1 MFLLTPAAR
10 LLDLTQPWFWVFT
23 LIILVG
29 AVVENMRN
37 IALST
42 TVTIL
47 IEPDRRAN
55 ANGLVGMVQGLM
67 FIVTS
72 LLSGLSVGL
81 LGMGWTIVVAIVL
94 TALAFAHLLMLRM
107 PEEVRAAATD
117 AHGGFDLRGSLAAVL
132 AISGLFALILF
143 STFNNFIGGVYMALM
158 DPYGLE
164 MFPVELWGTYFALGA
179 TGFIVGGAL
188 IGKFGLGSNPLRTML
203 IAVIVMGVLG
213 AVFTLREWA
222 WLYIAGI
229 WLYLVLVP
237 FVEAAEQT
245 VIQQVVPL
253 NRQGRVFG
261 FAMAFESA
269 AAPITAFLIA
279 PIAQVWI
286 IPYARSAEG
295 AAQLAPLLGEGTSRG
310 IALVFLVAGI
320 IMIAAAVLAFL
331 TPVYRRVSASY
342 ARTAAEE
349 SANGEHLVLV
359 PWLSP
364 DGGRGHGSDHNAGS
378 QPFFSRATSETR
390 SMCSSIAAA
399 AAAESWALMASAILR
414 WDARDCSGRPGCP
427 SDSRRV
433 SRIIPAMNV
442 ISWASTAECAAAVT
456 AWWNSS
462 SPCAPLAPEA
472 TSSAIA
478 SSALSMAFMS
488 SVAAPGGGQ
497 LGKLDLERASRL
509 HDLGQPAAV
518 LTQAL
523 DHGRNIRTVDQHGTR
538 AVLDVDHAEHFQ
550 RHQGLGQRCPRN
562 AQPLGEFTLS
572 RQGVPGAQL
581 GSLDEVHD
589 LLHELLIEPGPRNAG
604 DLMRCCLL
612 WHARPFGKV
621 LSPKT
626 TGELLTKTPS
636 V

>member
-1 MFLLTPAAR
+1 MTEQEPGRSGTAVDTSRRSPEQRSRTFAGILVNTALANITTSYLWFALTFWVYLETRNVIATGVVGGVYMLLIALSSISFGTFVDRYRKLAVMRFAAAFTLMMFVLSGVMFLLTPSAL
-10 LLDLTQPWFWVFT
+10 LLDLARPWFWIFT

-72 LLSGLSVGL
+72 LLSGLSVGV
-81 LGMGWTIVVAIVL
+81 LGMGWTIAVALAL
-94 TALAFAHLLMLRM
+94 TALAFAHLLTLRM

-117 AHGGFDLRGSLAAVL
+117 AHGGFDLRGSIAAVL

-164 MFPVELWGTYFALGA
+164 MFPVELWGAYFALGA

-203 IAVIVMGVLG
+203 IAVILMGALG

-269 AAPITAFLIA
+269 AAPVTAFLIA
-279 PIAQVWI
+279 PIAQFWI
-286 IPYARSAEG
+286 IPYARSPEG
-295 AAQLAPLLGEGTSRG
+295 ASQLAPLLGEGTSRG
-310 IALVFLVAGI
+310 IALVFLAAGI
-320 IMIAAAVLAFL
+320 IMFAAALLAFL
-331 TPVYRRVSASY
+331 TPVYRRVSATY
-342 ARTAAEE
+342 ART
-349 SANGEHLVLV
+349 
-359 PWLSP
+359 
-364 DGGRGHGSDHNAGS
+364 
-378 QPFFSRATSETR
+378 
-390 SMCSSIAAA
+390 
-399 AAAESWALMASAILR
+399 
-414 WDARDCSGRPGCP
+414 
-427 SDSRRV
+427 
-433 SRIIPAMNV
+433 
-442 ISWASTAECAAAVT
+442 TAED
-456 AWWNSS
+456 
-462 SPCAPLAPEA
+462 
-472 TSSAIA
+472 
-478 SSALSMAFMS
+478 
-488 SVAAPGGGQ
+488 PG
-497 LGKLDLERASRL
+497 KA
-509 HDLGQPAAV
+509 PAA
-518 LTQAL
+518 
-523 DHGRNIRTVDQHGTR
+523 
-538 AVLDVDHAEHFQ
+538 
-550 RHQGLGQRCPRN
+550 
-562 AQPLGEFTLS
+562 
-572 RQGVPGAQL
+572 
-581 GSLDEVHD
+581 
-589 LLHELLIEPGPRNAG
+589 
-604 DLMRCCLL
+604 
-612 WHARPFGKV
+612 
-621 LSPKT
+621 
-626 TGELLTKTPS
+626 
-636 V
+636 

>member
-1 MFLLTPAAR
+1 MNEQQPGSSRAVDSPTGGVAGPAGAAVPPVTDGDGGSSALIDSDAVDTTVRSPAQRSRTFAGILVNTALANITTSYLWFALTFWVYLETRNVIATGVVGGAYMLLIALSSISFGTFVDRYRKLVVMRFAAVFTLVMFVLAGILYLLTPITAMA
-10 LLDLTQPWFWVFT
+10 DLTRPWLWAFALVV
-23 LIILVG
+23 LVG

-72 LLSGLSVGL
+72 VLSGLSVGL
-81 LGMGWTIVVAIVL
+81 LGMGGTVVVAVAL
-94 TALAFAHLLMLRM
+94 TAVALVHLLTLRM

-117 AHGGFDLRGSLAAVL
+117 AHGGFDLRGAFAAVL
-132 AISGLFALILF
+132 AVSGLFALILF

-164 MFPVELWGTYFALGA
+164 MFPVEIWGAVFALGA

-203 IAVIVMGVLG
+203 LAVVAMGVLG

-222 WLYIAGI
+222 WLYVLGI

-245 VIQQVVPL
+245 VIQRVVPL
-253 NRQGRVFG
+253 ERQGRVFG

-295 AAQLAPLLGEGTSRG
+295 SAQLAPLLGEGTSRG

-320 IMIAAAVLAFL
+320 VMIVAALLAFL

-342 ARTAAEE
+342 AQ
-349 SANGEHLVLV
+349 V
-359 PWLSP
+359 
-364 DGGRGHGSDHNAGS
+364 
-378 QPFFSRATSETR
+378 
-390 SMCSSIAAA
+390 AAA
-399 AAAESWALMASAILR
+399 GDEA
-414 WDARDCSGRPGCP
+414 
-427 SDSRRV
+427 V
-433 SRIIPAMNV
+433 
-442 ISWASTAECAAAVT
+442 VT
-456 AWWNSS
+456 APSAASS
-462 SPCAPLAPEA
+462 S
-472 TSSAIA
+472 
-478 SSALSMAFMS
+478 
-488 SVAAPGGGQ
+488 
-497 LGKLDLERASRL
+497 
-509 HDLGQPAAV
+509 
-518 LTQAL
+518 
-523 DHGRNIRTVDQHGTR
+523 
-538 AVLDVDHAEHFQ
+538 
-550 RHQGLGQRCPRN
+550 
-562 AQPLGEFTLS
+562 
-572 RQGVPGAQL
+572 
-581 GSLDEVHD
+581 
-589 LLHELLIEPGPRNAG
+589 
-604 DLMRCCLL
+604 
-612 WHARPFGKV
+612 
-621 LSPKT
+621 
-626 TGELLTKTPS
+626 
-636 V
+636 